1 MTKLEIIGTPLSN
14 FVRTARMAAREKGV
28 AYDLIE
34 VAPRSDQANAIHPGG
49 MIPVMRHGDRTLFE
63 SRAIT
68 RYIDEAFEGPPLM
81 PRDPWKAAQAE
92 QWLAYV
98 ATSVDKA
105 VIRELVHA
113 YFFSRKPDKS
123 PDREIVDRA
132 SKRIQRQFAT
142 LGKAV
147 EKTGYLS
154 GDDFGLAD
162 MYAMPIISQSRVTP
176 EGKEA
181 MAASPSLLAYYEKLK
196 IRPSFAETA
205 PPRAGK

>member
-1 MTKLEIIGTPLSN
+1 MSKLEIIGTPLSN
-14 FVRTARMAAREKGV
+14 FVRTARMAALEKGV
-28 AYDLIE
+28 PYELIE

-49 MIPVMRHGDRTLFE
+49 MIPVLRHGDRTLFE

-81 PRDPWKAAQAE
+81 PRDPWQAAQAE

-123 PDREIVDRA
+123 PDRDIVDRA
-132 SKRIQRQFAT
+132 SKRVQRQFAT

-147 EKTGYLS
+147 EKSGYLS
-154 GDDFGLAD
+154 GDSFGLAD

-181 MAASPSLLAYYEKLK
+181 MAMSPSLLAYYEKHK
-196 IRPSFAETA
+196 TRPSFAETA
-205 PPRAGK
+205 PPRAK

>member
-1 MTKLEIIGTPLSN
+1 MSKLEIIGTPLSN
-14 FVRTARMAAREKGV
+14 FVRTARMAALEKGV
-28 AYDLIE
+28 PYELIE
-34 VAPRSDQANAIHPGG
+34 VAPRSDQVNAIHPGG
-49 MIPVMRHGDRTLFE
+49 MIPVLRHGDRTLFE

-68 RYIDEAFEGPPLM
+68 RYIDEAFEGPALM
-81 PRDPWKAAQAE
+81 PRDPWAAAQAE

-132 SKRIQRQFAT
+132 AKRIQRQFAT

-147 EKTGYLS
+147 EKTSYLS
-154 GDDFGLAD
+154 GDSFGLAD
-162 MYAMPIISQSRVTP
+162 MYAMPIVSQSRVTP

-181 MAASPSLLAYYEKLK
+181 MAMSPSLLSYYEKHK
-196 IRPSFAETA
+196 TRPSFAETA
-205 PPRAGK
+205 PPRTK